1 MREKDERR
9 GRESYELD
17 GRRRGGRPTIS
28 ENRRADAENAE
39 RDHGEAEKE
48 KLRRSESPPGG
59 NDSPP
64 NGHFYPL
71 GRAVCY

>member
-17 GRRRGGRPTIS
+17 GWRRGGRPTIS